1 MGDPQTGH
9 RYMYSYGYSNGMG
22 ESRVTTS
29 YQITIP
35 ADVRAV
41 VGINPGEKVTV
52 EPGDERTL
60 VIRLRRRVRD
70 PLRVFRLAKP
80 VSGSPLDQEELD
92 RRSTERD

>member
-1 MGDPQTGH
+1 
-9 RYMYSYGYSNGMG
+9 MYSHGNSNGMG

-41 VGINPGEKVTV
+41 VGIKPGETVTV
-52 EPGDERTL
+52 EPADEGTL

-70 PLRVFRLAKP
+70 PLRIFRQAKP
-80 VSGSPLDQEELD
+80 VSSSPLDQEELD